1 MTRFDL
7 RNRALR
13 AAALGLALLAPLLA
27 PAQPGSTPLLY
38 EVKSDTNTVY
48 LLGTVHVGSRQMY
61 PLSPQVEEAFARSR
75 VLVLEA
81 DPEDQ
86 SGVVA
91 AVQRSLYQ
99 PPDNLGNHVSAE
111 LLAQLR
117 AVLPKVGLP
126 IEYAHTMKPA
136 LLAMTVTM
144 MEVGRLGYDPAMGV
158 DVHFA
163 RRAKERGMPLEQLES
178 MDEQM
183 RMLES
188 LSAPTQQAMLA
199 YAVQSIADGSFE
211 TELRD
216 MMAAWSAG
224 DEAGLR
230 ASVERESAALPAGPG
245 DELRDAMY
253 ARRNAT
259 MAARV
264 EAMLARDAPHF
275 VAVGAGHLLE
285 QDGVVELLRKRGFT
299 VRRL

>member
-7 RNRALR
+7 RARALR

-61 PLSPQVEEAFARSR
+61 PLSPSVEEAFERSS

-91 AVQRSLYQ
+91 AVQRSLYA
-99 PPDNLGNHVSAE
+99 PPDRLDNHVSAE

-117 AVLPKVGLP
+117 TVLPKVGLP
-126 IEYAHTMKPA
+126 IEYAQTMKPA
-136 LLAMTVTM
+136 LLAMTITM

-158 DVHFA
+158 DMHLA
-163 RRAKERGMPLEQLES
+163 RRAKQRGMPLEQLES

-188 LSAPTQQAMLA
+188 LSEPTQRAMLT
-199 YAVQSIADGSFE
+199 YAVESIADGSFE

-230 ASVERESAALPAGPG
+230 AAIERESAALPAGPG
-245 DELRDAMY
+245 DELREAMY
-253 ARRNAT
+253 ARRNMT

-264 EAMLARDAPHF
+264 EAMLARDVPHF

-285 QDGVVELLRKRGFT
+285 EDGVVELLRKRGFA